1 MRYEKTRQA
10 IVTITA
16 SALLAAGLVVSGP
29 ATTGVTAPP
38 TLATSA
44 PASAAS
50 VEAASIRK
58 ERLQA
63 SRSSTRNEPPQNVV
77 VKKKVQKVEKKKA
90 VKPAK
95 KSTNSSTKVRSIA
108 SNSGANRAIGRKL
121 AAQRGWTGD
130 QWTCLNNLWTKES
143 GWRHTSDNPSSSAY
157 GIPQA
162 LPGSKM
168 KSAGSDWRTNPAT
181 QIKWGLGY
189 IKGRYGTPCSAW
201 RHFLTKNWY

>member
-1 MRYEKTRQA
+1 MRFEKTRQA
-10 IVTITA
+10 LVTVTA
-16 SALLAAGLVVSGP
+16 SALIAAGLIVSGP
-29 ATTGVTAPP
+29 ATTGVAIPPQPTVAAATATP
-38 TLATSA
+38 SA
-44 PASAAS
+44 EYVAM
-50 VEAASIRK
+50 RK
-58 ERLQA
+58 EKIA

-95 KSTNSSTKVRSIA
+95 KSTSTTKVRSIA

-143 GWRHTSDNPSSSAY
+143 GWRHAADNPYSSAY

-189 IKGRYGTPCSAW
+189 IKGRYGTPCGAW